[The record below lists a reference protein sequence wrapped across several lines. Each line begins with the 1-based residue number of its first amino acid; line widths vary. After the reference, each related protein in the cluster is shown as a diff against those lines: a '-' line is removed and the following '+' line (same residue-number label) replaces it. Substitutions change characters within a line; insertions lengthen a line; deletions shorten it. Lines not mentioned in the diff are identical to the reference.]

1 MFSSRRQFKL
11 SALRRKNNLLLDINL
26 WGFAS
31 VMLAILFLMMPGSA
45 VHPRTSVDMAVVRN
59 ATPLPGA
66 LKEDAIVVKVCR
78 DGAIFFRDQRIA
90 AEDLPKEIRE
100 RVQNGAENR
109 IYLAVDARA
118 KYSDTKRALDQ
129 MHLAGIENVSLLSES
144 RRR

>member
-1 MFSSRRQFKL
+1 M
-11 SALRRKNNLLLDINL
+11 NL

-31 VMLAILFLMMPGSA
+31 VMLAILFLLMPGSP
-45 VHPRTSVDMAVVRN
+45 VHPKGAAVDMAVARN
-59 ATPLPGA
+59 SSWLPGA
-66 LKEDAIVVKVCR
+66 LKEDALVIRVSR
-78 DGAIFFRDQRIA
+78 DGTVFFRDQRIA

-118 KYSDTKRALDQ
+118 KYSDAKRVLEQ

-144 RRR
+144 QRR